1 MPLLKK
7 SNMDPTVQKN
17 YRPITI
23 SAVLSKILEFYII
36 GKCAGYEYNQLQCGF
51 VPGRSTAMATSLVDD
66 MCEFSKAS
74 GSNVFVCS
82 LDAEAA
88 YHGIPH
94 PILFDSAS
102 NILPDV
108 CWKILYN

>member
-1 MPLLKK
+1 MPK
-7 SNMDPTVQKN
+7 NQKN

-36 GKCAGYEYNQLQCGF
+36 EKCAGYEYNQLQFGF

-66 MCEFSKAS
+66 VCEFSKAS

-88 YHGIPH
+88 YDGIPH

-108 CWKILYN
+108 CWKILYTGIHVYQ